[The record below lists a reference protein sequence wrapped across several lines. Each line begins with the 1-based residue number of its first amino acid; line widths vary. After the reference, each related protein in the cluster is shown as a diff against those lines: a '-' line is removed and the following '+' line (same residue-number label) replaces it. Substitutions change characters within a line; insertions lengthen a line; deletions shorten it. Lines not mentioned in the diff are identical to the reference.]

1 MSKAF
6 VTFSRILKGGLV
18 NFSRN
23 VWLAVAAIAV
33 MVVALTVLLFALIAN
48 TTFNHTISTI
58 TDKIDVSVY
67 LKDSVT
73 EAQKQDLLTHLKSL
87 ENVKSVEYQSKEQ
100 VMQNYLEQNQ
110 GNKSLESAINTTGN
124 PLPATITVKPHD
136 LDKMGEIKTYL
147 SEPEVRKLQSNE
159 ASYSGDRKEA
169 IDNISHATNTL
180 REIGIVMIVFFTIVS
195 ILVIF
200 NTIRMAIFNRRDEI
214 RIMRLLGAKTWYIRG
229 PVVVENII
237 YGIIAGLIS
246 VFLIDVVFISSH
258 SALQASSLGLL
269 DISYADSFFRD
280 KLAQLLTMQLMLG
293 ILVGALS
300 SVIATR
306 RYLKFKSRK

>member
-1 MSKAF
+1 M
-6 VTFSRILKGGLV
+6 V

-100 VMQNYLEQNQ
+100 VMQNYLEQNP
-110 GNKSLESAINTTGN
+110 GNKSLESAISTTGN
-124 PLPATITVKPHD
+124 PLPATITVKPRD
-136 LDKMGEIKTYL
+136 LDKMGEIKAYL
-147 SEPEVRKLQSNE
+147 SEPKVRQLQSNE

-269 DISYADSFFRD
+269 DISYADSFFRG
-280 KLAQLLTMQLMLG
+280 KLAQLLTMQVMLG